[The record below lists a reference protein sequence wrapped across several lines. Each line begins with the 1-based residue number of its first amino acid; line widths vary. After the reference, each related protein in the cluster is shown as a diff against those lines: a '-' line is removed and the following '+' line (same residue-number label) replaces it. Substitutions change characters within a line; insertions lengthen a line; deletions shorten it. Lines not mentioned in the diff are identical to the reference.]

1 MRWGNCLGRLCS
13 VGGLDIEVFG
23 LGVVG
28 DDGVG
33 GLFGDEHEVLSE
45 CDGDGLRLQKLNDE
59 FAVFEV
65 WAGGVAEGVAGP
77 AVGLLEELAWRGGVF
92 AGKAEFGADAFM
104 PELGECFGGFDGEAV
119 EVEVILVFVIEA

>member
-1 MRWGNCLGRLCS
+1 MGRLCS

-33 GLFGDEHEVLSE
+33 GLFGDEHEVFGE
-45 CDGDGLRLQKLNDE
+45 ADADGLGVEE
-59 FAVFEV
+59 FEEVLAVFEV

-77 AVGLLEELAWRGGVF
+77 AVGLLEQLAWRGGVF
-92 AGKAEFGADAFM
+92 AGKAEFGADVFM
-104 PELGECFGGFDGEAV
+104 PELGEGFGGFDGEAV